1 MIHKLLSEFR
11 RADRDIDALTY
22 VLVSLLLVLAGRV
35 AFLVY
40 GGQFDQL
47 WSLLAPTIPVIA
59 ALLVVRVANRL
70 IISGNIVREDERR
83 KDIVRIT
90 HHLIAI
96 TKDLK
101 GRVEFVKKLLS
112 EGSGPV
118 LALSQIA
125 ATIEDRYEALLDRE
139 AYELLPGKCVDLI
152 VKMSGSIFGI
162 SLLAA
167 GTQHGI
173 AANPAFALQSLPN
186 KDSHL
191 PAAELA
197 KLMAEIQELIDEL
210 FRLRDSLEVGSK
222 GP

>member
-1 MIHKLLSEFR
+1 MIHRLLNEFR
-11 RADRDIDALTY
+11 RADRDIDSLTY
-22 VLVSLLLVLAGRV
+22 VLVILLLVLSGRV

-40 GGQFDQL
+40 EGQFDQL
-47 WSLLAPTIPVIA
+47 WSLLAPTITVIA

-70 IISGNIVREDERR
+70 IINGNIVREDERR
-83 KDIVRIT
+83 RDIVRTT

-101 GRVEFVKKLLS
+101 GRIEFVKKLLS

-139 AYELLPGKCVDLI
+139 AYKLLPGKCVDLI

-167 GTQHGI
+167 GAQHVI
-173 AANPAFALQSLPN
+173 AANPTCALQSLPN
-186 KDSHL
+186 NM
-191 PAAELA
+191 PTTELA
-197 KLMAEIQELIDEL
+197 KLMADIQELIDEL
-210 FRLRDSLEVGSK
+210 FRLRESLDVEGK
-222 GP
+222 RP